1 MENKKVIIGLVV
13 GVIALILLTIGATYA
28 YFTFNSNNEFGTQI
42 IDADIEELGSGVTL
56 TNLNSELSL
65 DIKVTDMLQDKVG
78 TTYYASG
85 SETPAQIAKMSVDG
99 AGTFNCSYTIEVEPD
114 TTDAGNALVMN
125 VTRANELIF
134 SINENTYDMVNFDT
148 YFTYDEESQKTL
160 LKYNGR
166 VTGITSANDEYIT
179 ANLALTNTNED
190 QTAFAG
196 DDMTLTMKVT
206 NFECKVQE
214 EAVSQLGGDL
224 LAVNSEH
231 RSSEQVNGLY
241 RYVAD
246 AGNYDKVDNYICFGT
261 SNKDECT
268 TNADKFMYRII
279 GIDDNGLVKVVKKEA
294 LDEGMKWNETTSES
308 RIPWN
313 TSSVYTNL
321 NGSAFLGNT
330 TYVPS
335 GWSDKIA
342 QVSWKYG
349 NMENGMGETNYYAAE
364 MAFTNSVAAKV
375 GLLYISDYE
384 PGGDNWVVWIN
395 LGLND
400 TTPPTGDEWTIQEY
414 YSVDGQSAYVFTMGE
429 GGKQVIMHSLDQA
442 LSVRPVFYI
451 TNSSLAGGTGLITDP
466 FMIN

>member
-1 MENKKVIIGLVV
+1 MKDKKTMIGLIV
-13 GVIALILLTIGATYA
+13 GVVALVLLTIGATFA
-28 YFTFNSNNEFGTQI
+28 YFTFNAQNNFGTQV
-42 IDADIEELGSGVTL
+42 IDTDIEDLGSGVTL

-241 RYVAD
+241 RYV
-246 AGNYDKVDNYICFGT
+246 
-261 SNKDECT
+261 
-268 TNADKFMYRII
+268 
-279 GIDDNGLVKVVKKEA
+279 
-294 LDEGMKWNETTSES
+294 
-308 RIPWN
+308 
-313 TSSVYTNL
+313 
-321 NGSAFLGNT
+321 FL
-330 TYVPS
+330 S
-335 GWSDKIA
+335 
-342 QVSWKYG
+342 
-349 NMENGMGETNYYAAE
+349 
-364 MAFTNSVAAKV
+364 
-375 GLLYISDYE
+375 
-384 PGGDNWVVWIN
+384 
-395 LGLND
+395 
-400 TTPPTGDEWTIQEY
+400 
-414 YSVDGQSAYVFTMGE
+414 
-429 GGKQVIMHSLDQA
+429 
-442 LSVRPVFYI
+442 
-451 TNSSLAGGTGLITDP
+451 
-466 FMIN
+466 